1 MVWYCDTTYQ
11 SLPFHVSVGQSAQ
24 PVLTEY
30 TRKHVYYKWG
40 HLSSQYRGCW
50 QWLRGGIL
58 AATGFLT
65 NKATLSNALL
75 VVVVVGESLLIK
87 VNWFLPTVQGCP
99 LPTWVEGLHWR
110 QLTIIC
116 SLNLNG
122 RWRCG
127 RPSTVA
133 VALVLVFN
141 ATSLKTQLAPH
152 FFCRTSEPI
161 ERRRTVDVLPLWW
174 SAVNLLM
181 DIGEY
186 SSIDNFS
193 PIGEYLSVQKFNQLL
208 FVHMFFPTLGSI
220 RIVHQLRGHTYR
232 LTFEKTHFFA

>member
-1 MVWYCDTTYQ
+1 M
-11 SLPFHVSVGQSAQ
+11 
-24 PVLTEY
+24 
-30 TRKHVYYKWG
+30 
-40 HLSSQYRGCW
+40 
-50 QWLRGGIL
+50 
-58 AATGFLT
+58 
-65 NKATLSNALL
+65 
-75 VVVVVGESLLIK
+75 
-87 VNWFLPTVQGCP
+87 
-99 LPTWVEGLHWR
+99 
-110 QLTIIC
+110 
-116 SLNLNG
+116 
-122 RWRCG
+122 
-127 RPSTVA
+127 A

-193 PIGEYLSVQKFNQLL
+193 SIGEYLSVQKFNQLL

-220 RIVHQLRGHTYR
+220 RIVHQLRGHNYR